1 MQLNLGGL
9 GKTGWSWQ
17 AEEKAR
23 LGLGQALWSANFK
36 MPS

>member
-17 AEEKAR
+17 AEKAR